1 MKWRTIS
8 VFVFALAAFLA
19 PAAHAQWAVFD
30 SANYANAVNAYKQL
44 QQMYTTANQ
53 TRDQII
59 QAYNLAYQMS
69 RMPQNLYQR
78 YQAEFSEWANLSAP
92 DTYGNTS
99 GWVEALNFGSLNRA
113 LTAYNDAVIPL
124 LGYPGTY
131 LSAQDNATQAAIKNQ
146 YASSELG
153 EATLTSAL
161 STLGT
166 IRSNSEALAQ
176 KLANLE
182 ADTFSSDPSQQ
193 TEMAVLGKMN
203 TAAVLQIRSQQDANQ
218 ILAASAEQQALEA
231 KLRLDERNR
240 LINQAIYFQQN
251 FPNTIET
258 VTGGVSNA
266 IRRISLST
274 TGR

>member
-1 MKWRTIS
+1 MKSARMFILL
-8 VFVFALAAFLA
+8 FVLTAFVVPSA
-19 PAAHAQWAVFD
+19 QAQWAVFD
-30 SANYANAVNAYKQL
+30 STNYANAVNEYKQL

-78 YQAEFSEWANLSAP
+78 YKADFAQWTNLSAP
-92 DTYGNTS
+92 NTYGNTS
-99 GWVEALNFGSLNRA
+99 DWIDALNFGSVSRA
-113 LTAYNDAVIPL
+113 STAYNNAVIPL
-124 LGYPGTY
+124 LSYPSTY
-131 LSAQDNATQAAIKNQ
+131 LTAQDTATQNAIKNQ
-146 YASSELG
+146 YATSELG
-153 EATLTSAL
+153 QATLTSAL

-166 IRSNSEALAQ
+166 IRSNSEAFAQ

-182 ADTFSSDPSQQ
+182 SDTFSTDPSQQ

-218 ILAASAEQQALEA
+218 ILAVSAEQQALVA
-231 KLRLDERNR
+231 KQRIDERNR

-251 FPNTIET
+251 FSSTMQN

-266 IRRISLST
+266 IRAISLRTS
-274 TGR
+274 GR

>member
-1 MKWRTIS
+1 MLIL
-8 VFVFALAAFLA
+8 VFALTAFVV
-19 PAAHAQWAVFD
+19 PSVHAQWAVFD
-30 SANYANAVNAYKQL
+30 STNYANALKEYHQM

-78 YQAEFSEWANLSAP
+78 YKTEFSQWTNLSGP
-92 DTYGNTS
+92 DIYGNTS
-99 GWVEALNFGSLNRA
+99 GWIDALNFGSNSRASAAYNNAVIQLLNYPSTY
-113 LTAYNDAVIPL
+113 LTAQDA
-124 LGYPGTY
+124 
-131 LSAQDNATQAAIKNQ
+131 ATQTAIKNQ
-146 YASSELG
+146 YATSELG
-153 EATLTSAL
+153 QATLTSAL
-161 STLGT
+161 STLGA

-182 ADTFSSDPSQQ
+182 ADTFSTDPSQQ

-231 KLRLDERNR
+231 KQRLDERNR
-240 LINQAIYFQQN
+240 LINQSIYFQQN
-251 FPNTIET
+251 FSSTMQN
-258 VTGGVSNA
+258 VTGGVSDA
-266 IRRISLST
+266 IRAISLRT
-274 TGR
+274 NGR

>member
-1 MKWRTIS
+1 MKSGRMF
-8 VFVFALAAFLA
+8 VFVFALAAFLV
-19 PAAHAQWAVFD
+19 PSAHAQWAVFD
-30 SANYANAVNAYKQL
+30 ATNYANAVKEFKQL
-44 QQMYTTANQ
+44 QQMYTTATQ

-69 RMPQNLYQR
+69 RMPQDLYQR
-78 YQAEFSEWANLSAP
+78 YQAEFSQWTNLSAP

-99 GWVEALNFGSLNRA
+99 GWVDALNFGNLSRA
-113 LTAYNDAVIPL
+113 LTAYKNAVIQLPS
-124 LGYPGTY
+124 YPGTY
-131 LSAQDNATQAAIKNQ
+131 LATQDAATQMAIKNQ
-146 YASSELG
+146 YATSELG
-153 EATLTSAL
+153 QATLTSAL

-166 IRSNSEALAQ
+166 IRSNSEAFAE

-182 ADTFSSDPSQQ
+182 SDTFSNDPSQQ

-218 ILAASAEQQALEA
+218 ILAASAEQQALVA
-231 KLRLDERNR
+231 KERIDERNR

-251 FPNTIET
+251 FSNTMQT

-266 IRRISLST
+266 VRAISLST
-274 TGR
+274 GR